1 MDAIEEFLDTWWGDT
16 MDWYLEKFRN
26 FQWLFQAKKD
36 LQDEYGY
43 HSVRMNQTL
52 NSDYV
57 KASEKLES
65 FMSRLGESQRGL
77 VQMMFYH
84 DNQHQI
90 NPSKVSAYNFL
101 AGIITNERKRKLASL
116 IAKIEKKAG
125 KIVDARAL
133 SVGVDGNL
141 NGVVIGDKASVRINT
156 IYAGGYNIQC
166 FHFRVLVKEI
176 K

>member
-65 FMSRLGESQRGL
+65 FMSRLGESQKGL

-90 NPSKVSAYNFL
+90 NSSKVSSYNFPSW
-101 AGIITNERKRKLASL
+101 NYYER
-116 IAKIEKKAG
+116 
-125 KIVDARAL
+125 
-133 SVGVDGNL
+133 
-141 NGVVIGDKASVRINT
+141 T
-156 IYAGGYNIQC
+156 
-166 FHFRVLVKEI
+166 
-176 K
+176 